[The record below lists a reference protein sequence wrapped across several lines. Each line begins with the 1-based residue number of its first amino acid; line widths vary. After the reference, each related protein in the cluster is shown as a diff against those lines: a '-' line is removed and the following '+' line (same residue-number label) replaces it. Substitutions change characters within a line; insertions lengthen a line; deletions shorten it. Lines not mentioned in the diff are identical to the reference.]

1 MANPFGGFTQ
11 EALEAYQKALAE
23 REGTD
28 FAEGDL
34 YDFTTCIRPD
44 GSSYGTSGK
53 CRKGSEGEAKA
64 KAKAKAKDKPK
75 KGGGAAPTGS
85 SQVNVEAAKAER
97 KKASDELAEISKRR
111 DPQGKL
117 SPEDFQ
123 RSKDLGNKMTE
134 MDMMIDKGLGGTQ
147 WKRYEKGVGVTLSNV

>member
-1 MANPFGGFTQ
+1 MTNPFGSFTQ

-64 KAKAKAKDKPK
+64 KAKAKDKPK
-75 KGGGAAPTGS
+75 KGGSAAPAGS